1 MWQEEMPSSTE
12 RPATPSLKEKSKEA
26 NTEKVKER
34 VAKRKQRKEKDAL
47 EKTVAEKEAPEDKLA
62 LLPMEASAVGL
73 VLLILL
79 ASFYVVSSFSTSVGP
94 FEILLHIHSSLV
106 HTSAC
111 VDTPFRK
118 SGPNRSFREP
128 Y

>member
-1 MWQEEMPSSTE
+1 MWQEEMPSSNA

-34 VAKRKQRKEKDAL
+34 VAKRKQR
-47 EKTVAEKEAPEDKLA
+47 KEAPEDKLA